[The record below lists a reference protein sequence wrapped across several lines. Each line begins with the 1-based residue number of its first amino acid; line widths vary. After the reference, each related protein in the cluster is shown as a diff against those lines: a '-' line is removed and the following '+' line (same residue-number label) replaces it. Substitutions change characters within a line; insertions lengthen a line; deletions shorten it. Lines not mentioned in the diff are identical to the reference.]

1 MSVRAMICGCS
12 GLELTADEEA
22 FLREAQPW
30 GLILFKRNILTPQQV
45 TALTARFRDIVGRA
59 DAPVLV
65 DQEGGR
71 VQRLGPPHWRK
82 YPAGAAFEQM
92 AGVKDGQRERLAY
105 LGARL
110 IAEDLRTLGVTVDCL
125 PVLDVPVEGGHNVI
139 GDRAYSRDPE
149 TVAGLGAAA
158 ARGLMAG
165 GVMPVMKHIPGHGR
179 AGADSHLELPVVTA
193 SRAELEASDFAP
205 FRACVG
211 LPAAMTAHVVYTA
224 LDPDRPATTSPT
236 VIQDIV
242 RGLIGFDG
250 LLMSDDLSM
259 KALTGSFREKAEALT
274 AAGVDMALHCNG
286 DLTEAGGV
294 AEGTPMLAGDALR
307 RAEAALA
314 AIAGAPQDFDPVD
327 AWAQIETGLAM
338 IA

>member
-12 GLELTADEEA
+12 GYELTPDETA
-22 FLREAQPW
+22 FIREAQPW
-30 GLILFKRNILTPQQV
+30 GLILFRRNVLTPLQV
-45 TALTARFRDIVGRA
+45 AALTASFRDLVGRA
-59 DAPVLV
+59 EAPVLV

-82 YPAGAAFEQM
+82 YPAGAAFERM
-92 AGVKDGQRERLAY
+92 IGATPAHREY
-105 LGARL
+105 LVWAAARL
-110 IAEDLRTLGVTVDCL
+110 MAEDLRVIGVNVDCL
-125 PVLDVPVEGGHNVI
+125 PVLDVPVEGGHDVI
-139 GDRAYSRDPE
+139 GDRAYSRDPAL
-149 TVAGLGAAA
+149 VARLGAAA
-158 ARGLMAG
+158 ARGLIDG

-205 FRACVG
+205 FRACAG

-224 LDPDRPATTSPT
+224 LDPDRPATTSPV
-236 VIQDIV
+236 VIQEIV

-259 KALTGSFREKAEALT
+259 KALSGTFRDKAEALT

-286 DLTEAGGV
+286 DLAEAAGV
-294 AEGTPMLAGDALR
+294 AEGAPLLAGDALR

-314 AIAGAPQDFDPVD
+314 CLQVKSEDFDPVD
-327 AWAQIETGLAM
+327 ALAQIETGLAM
-338 IA
+338 MA